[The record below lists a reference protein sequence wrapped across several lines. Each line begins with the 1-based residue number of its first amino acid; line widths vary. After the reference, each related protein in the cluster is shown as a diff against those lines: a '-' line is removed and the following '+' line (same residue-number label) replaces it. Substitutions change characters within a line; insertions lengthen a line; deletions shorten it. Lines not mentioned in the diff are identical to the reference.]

1 MGAKSWAAVLLATAV
16 GIIAFGWPFLAE
28 PGSSAVAHASDAP
41 WVFAA
46 VVPLV
51 LLVVLA
57 QVSDGGMDA
66 KAIAILGVLAAV
78 VCILRPLGAGT
89 AGLEPI
95 WFVIILGGCAL
106 GPGFG
111 FSLGALSLAAS
122 ALITGGVGPWLPF
135 QMIAAA
141 WVGLGAGLLPQWPGG
156 SAQPTLSGSPGGS
169 AQPTLSGSR
178 GRAEIG
184 MLAAY
189 GLVASMAYGL
199 VMNLWFWPFLGGLQA
214 TAYSPAILFDPGAPV
229 ADNLARW
236 FAFSLV
242 TSLGWDIPRGVL
254 TAVLI
259 LIAGRPMLTALSR
272 AARRANFT
280 PAITFV
286 PAEVPEWRAVP
297 AEHGVSGAQAA
308 TGRSE
313 QR

>member
-1 MGAKSWAAVLLATAV
+1 MSPGYADAVRMGARSWAAVILATVV
-16 GIIAFGWPFLAE
+16 GVMAFGWPFLAE
-28 PGSSAVAHASDAP
+28 PGSTAVAHSADAP

-57 QVSDGGMDA
+57 QVADGGMDA

-95 WFVIILGGCAL
+95 WFIIILGGRAL

-111 FSLGALSLAAS
+111 FALGSLSLAAS

-141 WVGLGAGLLPQWPGG
+141 WVGLGAGLLPG
-156 SAQPTLSGSPGGS
+156 L
-169 AQPTLSGSR
+169 R
-178 GRAEIG
+178 GRSEIA

-189 GLVASMAYGL
+189 GMVASMGYGL
-199 VMNLWFWPFLGGLQA
+199 VMNLWFWPFLGGLEA
-214 TAYSPAILFDPGAPV
+214 TAYSPAILFDPGASV
-229 ADNLARW
+229 SENLGRW
-236 FAFSLV
+236 LAFSLV
-242 TSLGWDIPRGVL
+242 TSLGWDIPRGIL

-259 LIAGRPMLTALSR
+259 LIAGRPVLTALER
-272 AARRANFT
+272 ASRRANFAPDVT
-280 PAITFV
+280 FSQSQVADRPLRAPAGDDSALQPAIQRTD
-286 PAEVPEWRAVP
+286 RA
-297 AEHGVSGAQAA
+297 
-308 TGRSE
+308 
-313 QR
+313 

>member
-1 MGAKSWAAVLLATAV
+1 MSAGVPTRRSAIHMGSKSWAAVILATVV
-16 GIIAFGWPFLAE
+16 GLIAFGWPFLAE
-28 PGSSAVAHASDAP
+28 PGSTAVAHASDAP

-46 VVPLV
+46 IVPLV

-78 VCILRPLGAGT
+78 ICILRPLGAGT

-95 WFVIILGGCAL
+95 WFIIILGGRAL

-141 WVGLGAGLLPQWPGG
+141 WVGLGAGLLPPMK
-156 SAQPTLSGSPGGS
+156 
-169 AQPTLSGSR
+169 

-199 VMNLWFWPFLGGLQA
+199 VMNLWFWPFLGGLEA

-229 ADNLARW
+229 SENLARW

-259 LIAGRPMLTALSR
+259 LIAGRPLLAALGR
-272 AARRANFT
+272 ASRRANFS
-280 PAITFV
+280 PAISFA
-286 PAEVPEWRAVP
+286 PADVVDWRVVT
-297 AEHGVSGAQAA
+297 AEHGVSGAQGA
-308 TGRSE
+308 T
-313 QR
+313 QRVDRR

>member
-1 MGAKSWAAVLLATAV
+1 MGTRSWAAVILATAV
-16 GIIAFGWPFLAE
+16 GVMAFGWPFLAE
-28 PGSSAVAHASDAP
+28 PGSTAVAHSADAP
-41 WVFAA
+41 WIFAA

-57 QVSDGGMDA
+57 QVADGGMDA
-66 KAIAILGVLAAV
+66 KAIAILGVLSAV

-95 WFVIILGGCAL
+95 WFIIILGGRAL

-111 FSLGALSLAAS
+111 FALGSLSLAAS

-141 WVGLGAGLLPQWPGG
+141 WVGLGAGLLPQRPGG
-156 SAQPTLSGSPGGS
+156 SAR
-169 AQPTLSGSR
+169 PTLSGSR

-189 GLVASMAYGL
+189 GMVASMGYGL
-199 VMNLWFWPFLGGLQA
+199 VMNLWFWPFLGGLEA

-229 ADNLARW
+229 SENLARW
-236 FAFSLV
+236 LAFSLV

-259 LIAGRPMLTALSR
+259 VIAGRPVLTALER
-272 AARRANFT
+272 ASRRANFA
-280 PAITFV
+280 PAVVFA
-286 PAEVPEWRAVP
+286 PAER
-297 AEHGVSGAQAA
+297 Q
-308 TGRSE
+308 TT
-313 QR
+313 

>member
-1 MGAKSWAAVLLATAV
+1 MGARSWAAVILATAV
-16 GIIAFGWPFLAE
+16 GILAFGWPFIAE
-28 PGSSAVAHASDAP
+28 PGSTAVAHSADAP
-41 WVFAA
+41 WIFAA
-46 VVPLV
+46 IVPLV

-57 QVSDGGMDA
+57 QVADGGMDA

-95 WFVIILGGCAL
+95 WFIIILGGRAL

-111 FSLGALSLAAS
+111 FALGSLSLAAS

-141 WVGLGAGLLPQWPGG
+141 WVGLGAGLLPSWP
-156 SAQPTLSGSPGGS
+156 TGS

-189 GLVASMAYGL
+189 GLIASMAYGL
-199 VMNLWFWPFLGGLQA
+199 VMNLWFWPFLGGLEA
-214 TAYSPAILFDPGAPV
+214 TAYSPAIMFDPGAPV
-229 ADNLARW
+229 SDNLARW
-236 FAFSLV
+236 LAFSLV

-259 LIAGRPMLTALSR
+259 LIAGRPVLTALER
-272 AARRANFT
+272 ASRRANFA
-280 PAITFV
+280 PAVEFV
-286 PAEVPEWRAVP
+286 GWRPTAASDDVSPLQPA
-297 AEHGVSGAQAA
+297 
-308 TGRSE
+308 T
-313 QR
+313 QRTERM

>member
-1 MGAKSWAAVLLATAV
+1 
-16 GIIAFGWPFLAE
+16 
-28 PGSSAVAHASDAP
+28 
-41 WVFAA
+41 
-46 VVPLV
+46 
-51 LLVVLA
+51 
-57 QVSDGGMDA
+57 MDA

-95 WFVIILGGCAL
+95 WFIIILGGRAL

-141 WVGLGAGLLPQWPGG
+141 WVGLGAGLLP
-156 SAQPTLSGSPGGS
+156 AM
-169 AQPTLSGSR
+169 R

-199 VMNLWFWPFLGGLQA
+199 VMNLWFWPFLGGLEA

-229 ADNLARW
+229 SENLGRW

-242 TSLGWDIPRGVL
+242 TSLGWDIPRGIL

-259 LIAGRPMLTALSR
+259 LIAGRPLLTALTR
-272 AARRANFT
+272 ASRRANFS
-280 PAITFV
+280 PAVTFV
-286 PAEVPEWRAVP
+286 PADL
-297 AEHGVSGAQAA
+297 AEQQPVAVSGSASSERTAAQRGESA
-308 TGRSE
+308 
-313 QR
+313 

>member
-1 MGAKSWAAVLLATAV
+1 MRTHAVHMGTRSWAAVILATAV
-16 GIIAFGWPFLAE
+16 GVMAFGWPFLAE
-28 PGSSAVAHASDAP
+28 PGSTAVAHSADAP
-41 WVFAA
+41 WIFAA

-57 QVSDGGMDA
+57 QVADGGMDA
-66 KAIAILGVLAAV
+66 KAIAILGVLSAV

-95 WFVIILGGCAL
+95 WFIIILGGRAL

-111 FSLGALSLAAS
+111 FALGSLSLAAS

-141 WVGLGAGLLPQWPGG
+141 WVGLGAGLLP
-156 SAQPTLSGSPGGS
+156 AL
-169 AQPTLSGSR
+169 R

-199 VMNLWFWPFLGGLQA
+199 VMNLWFWPFLGGLEA

-229 ADNLARW
+229 SDNLARW
-236 FAFSLV
+236 LAFSLV

-259 LIAGRPMLTALSR
+259 VIAGRPVLTALER
-272 AARRANFT
+272 ASRRANFA
-280 PAITFV
+280 PAVTFK
-286 PAEVPEWRAVP
+286 PPEFVDWRLTTDRL
-297 AEHGVSGAQAA
+297 GVSGAQGA
-308 TGRSE
+308 T
-313 QR
+313 QRTDRT

>member
-1 MGAKSWAAVLLATAV
+1 MSAPTAALHRPTTVRGTTAVRMGTKSWAAVILATAV
-16 GIIAFGWPFLAE
+16 GVIAFGWPFLAE
-28 PGSSAVAHASDAP
+28 PGSTAVAHAADAP

-95 WFVIILGGCAL
+95 WFIIILGGRAL

-141 WVGLGAGLLPQWPGG
+141 WVGLGAGLLPPM
-156 SAQPTLSGSPGGS
+156 
-169 AQPTLSGSR
+169 R

-199 VMNLWFWPFLGGLQA
+199 VMNLWFWPFLGGLEA

-229 ADNLARW
+229 SENLARW

-254 TAVLI
+254 TAALI
-259 LIAGRPMLTALSR
+259 LIAGRPLLTALAR
-272 AARRANFT
+272 ASRRANFS
-280 PAITFV
+280 PAVAFE
-286 PAEVPEWRAVP
+286 PAEFVAASKVPSP
-297 AEHGVSGAQAA
+297 
-308 TGRSE
+308 
-313 QR
+313 

>member
-1 MGAKSWAAVLLATAV
+1 MSARTSALHMGAKSWAAVILATVV
-16 GIIAFGWPFLAE
+16 GVIAFGWPFLAE
-28 PGSSAVAHASDAP
+28 SGSTAVAHAADAP

-95 WFVIILGGCAL
+95 WFIIILGGRAL

-141 WVGLGAGLLPQWPGG
+141 WVGLGAGLLPPWPGG
-156 SAQPTLSGSPGGS
+156 SAKPTLSGP
-169 AQPTLSGSR
+169 R

-199 VMNLWFWPFLGGLQA
+199 VMNLWFWPFLGGLEA

-229 ADNLARW
+229 SENLARW

-254 TAVLI
+254 TAALI
-259 LIAGRPMLTALSR
+259 LVAGRPVLTALAR
-272 AARRANFT
+272 ASRRANFS
-280 PAITFV
+280 PAISFEAPV
-286 PAEVPEWRAVP
+286 P
-297 AEHGVSGAQAA
+297 VSTSKAP
-308 TGRSE
+308 SP
-313 QR
+313 

>member
-1 MGAKSWAAVLLATAV
+1 MTTSTSAVHMGAKSWAAVLLATAV
-16 GIIAFGWPFLAE
+16 GVIAFGWPFLAE

-95 WFVIILGGCAL
+95 WFVIILGGRAL

-141 WVGLGAGLLPQWPGG
+141 WVGLGAGLLPVI
-156 SAQPTLSGSPGGS
+156 
-169 AQPTLSGSR
+169 R

-189 GLVASMAYGL
+189 GLIASMAYGL
-199 VMNLWFWPFLGGLQA
+199 VMNLWFWPFLGGLEA

-280 PAITFV
+280 PAVTLIPAAALERPPVPSAQGV
-286 PAEVPEWRAVP
+286 PAT
-297 AEHGVSGAQAA
+297 SST
-308 TGRSE
+308 TGHSE
-313 QR
+313 SP

>member
-1 MGAKSWAAVLLATAV
+1 
-16 GIIAFGWPFLAE
+16 
-28 PGSSAVAHASDAP
+28 
-41 WVFAA
+41 
-46 VVPLV
+46 
-51 LLVVLA
+51 
-57 QVSDGGMDA
+57 
-66 KAIAILGVLAAV
+66 

-95 WFVIILGGCAL
+95 WFVIILGGRAL

-156 SAQPTLSGSPGGS
+156 SAQPTLSGS
-169 AQPTLSGSR
+169 R
-178 GRAEIG
+178 GRAEIA

-199 VMNLWFWPFLGGLQA
+199 VMNLWFWPFLGGLEA

-229 ADNLARW
+229 SENLARW
-236 FAFSLV
+236 LAFSLV

-259 LIAGRPMLTALSR
+259 LIAGRPMLTALAR
-272 AARRANFT
+272 ASRRANFT
-280 PAITFV
+280 PAVTFIPAAAPERPLVASAQGV
-286 PAEVPEWRAVP
+286 PAT
-297 AEHGVSGAQAA
+297 SGT
-308 TGRSE
+308 TGHSE
-313 QR
+313 SP

>member
-1 MGAKSWAAVLLATAV
+1 MSPGYADAVRMGARSWAAVILATVV
-16 GIIAFGWPFLAE
+16 GAMAFGWPFLAE
-28 PGSSAVAHASDAP
+28 PGSTAVAHSADAP

-57 QVSDGGMDA
+57 QVADGGMDA

-95 WFVIILGGCAL
+95 WFIIILGGRAL

-111 FSLGALSLAAS
+111 FALGSLSLAAS

-141 WVGLGAGLLPQWPGG
+141 WVGLGAGLLP
-156 SAQPTLSGSPGGS
+156 AL
-169 AQPTLSGSR
+169 R
-178 GRAEIG
+178 GRSEIT

-189 GLVASMAYGL
+189 GMVASMGYGL
-199 VMNLWFWPFLGGLQA
+199 VMNLWFWPFLGGLEA
-214 TAYSPAILFDPGAPV
+214 TAYSPAILFDPGASV
-229 ADNLARW
+229 SENLGRW
-236 FAFSLV
+236 LAFSLV
-242 TSLGWDIPRGVL
+242 TSLGWDIPRGLL

-259 LIAGRPMLTALSR
+259 LIAGRPVLTALER
-272 AARRANFT
+272 ASRRANFAPDVAFSPSQVVDRPPRA
-280 PAITFV
+280 PADDDSALQPSLQRTD
-286 PAEVPEWRAVP
+286 RA
-297 AEHGVSGAQAA
+297 
-308 TGRSE
+308 
-313 QR
+313 

>member
-1 MGAKSWAAVLLATAV
+1 MSARTSALHMGPKSWAAVILATVV
-16 GIIAFGWPFLAE
+16 GVIAFGWPFLAE
-28 PGSSAVAHASDAP
+28 PGSTAVAHAADAP

-95 WFVIILGGCAL
+95 WFIIILGGRAL

-141 WVGLGAGLLPQWPGG
+141 WVGLGAGLLPAWPGG
-156 SAQPTLSGSPGGS
+156 SAKPTLSGS
-169 AQPTLSGSR
+169 

-199 VMNLWFWPFLGGLQA
+199 VINLWFWPFLGGLEA

-229 ADNLARW
+229 SENLARW

-254 TAVLI
+254 TAALI
-259 LIAGRPMLTALSR
+259 LIAGRPVLTALAR
-272 AARRANFT
+272 ASRRANFS
-280 PAITFV
+280 PAISFEAPV
-286 PAEVPEWRAVP
+286 PV
-297 AEHGVSGAQAA
+297 AA
-308 TGRSE
+308 SKAPSP
-313 QR
+313 

>member
-1 MGAKSWAAVLLATAV
+1 MSAPAVAMGARSWAAVILATAV
-16 GIIAFGWPFLAE
+16 GILAFGWPFIAE
-28 PGSSAVAHASDAP
+28 PGSTAVAHSADAP
-41 WVFAA
+41 WIFAA
-46 VVPLV
+46 IVPLV

-57 QVSDGGMDA
+57 QVADGGMDA

-95 WFVIILGGCAL
+95 WFIIILGGRAL

-111 FSLGALSLAAS
+111 FALGSLSLAAS

-141 WVGLGAGLLPQWPGG
+141 WVGLGAGLLPSWPKG
-156 SAQPTLSGSPGGS
+156 SAQS
-169 AQPTLSGSR
+169 TLSGSR

-189 GLVASMAYGL
+189 GLIASMAYGL
-199 VMNLWFWPFLGGLQA
+199 VMNLWFWPFLGGLEA
-214 TAYSPAILFDPGAPV
+214 TAYSPAIMFDPGAPIS
-229 ADNLARW
+229 DNLARW
-236 FAFSLV
+236 LAFSLV

-259 LIAGRPMLTALSR
+259 LIAGRPVLSALER
-272 AARRANFT
+272 ASRRANFA
-280 PAITFV
+280 PAVEFV
-286 PAEVPEWRAVP
+286 DWRHTAASDGDSVLQPA
-297 AEHGVSGAQAA
+297 
-308 TGRSE
+308 T
-313 QR
+313 QRTERM

>member
-1 MGAKSWAAVLLATAV
+1 MTTSTSAVRMGAKSWAAVLLATAV
-16 GIIAFGWPFLAE
+16 GFIAFGWPFLAE

-95 WFVIILGGCAL
+95 WFVIILGGRAL

-156 SAQPTLSGSPGGS
+156 SAQPTLSGSK
-169 AQPTLSGSR
+169 

-189 GLVASMAYGL
+189 GLIASMAYGL
-199 VMNLWFWPFLGGLQA
+199 VMNLWFWPFLGGLEA

-236 FAFSLV
+236 IAFSLV

-259 LIAGRPMLTALSR
+259 LIAGRPVLRALER
-272 AARRANFT
+272 ASRRANFA
-280 PAITFV
+280 PAVAFEPPEFV
-286 PAEVPEWRAVP
+286 DWRLMTDQ
-297 AEHGVSGAQAA
+297 HGVSGAQGA
-308 TGRSE
+308 T
-313 QR
+313 QRTVRR

>member
-1 MGAKSWAAVLLATAV
+1 MTTSTTAVRMGTKSWAAVLLATAV
-16 GIIAFGWPFLAE
+16 GVIAFGWPFLAE

-51 LLVVLA
+51 VLVVLA
-57 QVSDGGMDA
+57 QVADGGMDA

-95 WFVIILGGCAL
+95 WFVIILGGRAL

-141 WVGLGAGLLPQWPGG
+141 WVGLGAGLLPMI
-156 SAQPTLSGSPGGS
+156 
-169 AQPTLSGSR
+169 R

-189 GLVASMAYGL
+189 GLIASMAYGL
-199 VMNLWFWPFLGGLQA
+199 GMNLWFWPFLGGLEA

-229 ADNLARW
+229 GDNLARW

-280 PAITFV
+280 PAITFA
-286 PAEVPEWRAVP
+286 PAEVPEWRVMP
-297 AEHGVSGAQAA
+297 AEHGVSGAQVA